1 MKKLLIFAAAAASMF
16 TSCDIERTPYDKYL
30 EEDIANDKEAVNV
43 ILNGCYGQLRDWSD
57 VMHRVGEY
65 AGDNMM
71 IRGSST
77 DAFYEFISYQHSP
90 QNYRLNTFWNNSYKV
105 ISQSSDLMKS
115 LEEGTSPEMDQ
126 KLGEAYY
133 LRGMMY
139 FYLCRA
145 YGRPYDQSPETNLG
159 VPILNG
165 LPADLENLILPD
177 RSTVKDTYTQAISD
191 LREGERLMNEA
202 RSAIYASKEVAQAM
216 LSRVYLYMSGTWKNP
231 NTQYADSAIYYADK
245 VLASGRYSLL
255 NTEAFKNF
263 NILPPDDAAQTETIF
278 AVKRVA
284 SEYSGDAH
292 NEGIGGMYATIDGMG
307 WGEMYASAKYLDLL
321 NRHGQKTDARSA
333 FIDPQY
339 LDTEGEKN
347 VFRFIAPLYKFKRDG
362 SKEQNGYGYTQV
374 KLDSLNGEIK
384 KPLQVTIKH
393 QTGVKPDP
401 ANANK
406 DVPVLVEKTYI
417 LKTID
422 EADDLYEIDHIDG
435 KIQGYKDHMM
445 LINIAYPMFYITKC
459 SKQNNDS
466 HLHSPTI
473 SRLAEIYLIK
483 AESYAKKGN
492 YVLAKE
498 ALNVV
503 RERSLP
509 GLGYTSLDASNAAV
523 RISEERQLE
532 MAYEA
537 DRSFDVYRNGE
548 TLVRAYPGPHN
559 AMEEIEATDRR
570 VVQYIPQDQINAYNS
585 IGCTLTQNP

>member
-1 MKKLLIFAAAAASMF
+1 MLF
-16 TSCDIERTPYDKYL
+16 
-30 EEDIANDKEAVNV
+30 
-43 ILNGCYGQLRDWSD
+43 
-57 VMHRVGEY
+57 
-65 AGDNMM
+65 
-71 IRGSST
+71 
-77 DAFYEFISYQHSP
+77 
-90 QNYRLNTFWNNSYKV
+90 
-105 ISQSSDLMKS
+105 
-115 LEEGTSPEMDQ
+115 
-126 KLGEAYY
+126 
-133 LRGMMY
+133 
-139 FYLCRA
+139 
-145 YGRPYDQSPETNLG
+145 
-159 VPILNG
+159 
-165 LPADLENLILPD
+165 
-177 RSTVKDTYTQAISD
+177 RS
-191 LREGERLMNEA
+191 
-202 RSAIYASKEVAQAM
+202 
-216 LSRVYLYMSGTWKNP
+216 
-231 NTQYADSAIYYADK
+231 
-245 VLASGRYSLL
+245 
-255 NTEAFKNF
+255 
-263 NILPPDDAAQTETIF
+263 
-278 AVKRVA
+278 
-284 SEYSGDAH
+284 
-292 NEGIGGMYATIDGMG
+292 
-307 WGEMYASAKYLDLL
+307 
-321 NRHGQKTDARSA
+321 
-333 FIDPQY
+333 
-339 LDTEGEKN
+339 
-347 VFRFIAPLYKFKRDG
+347 
-362 SKEQNGYGYTQV
+362 
-374 KLDSLNGEIK
+374 
-384 KPLQVTIKH
+384 
-393 QTGVKPDP
+393 VKPDP